1 MQFLSEQ
8 NHFKT
13 PTKFLERFFYNEVIN
28 MFIQKSTFRIAIII
42 LFAISSLYFF
52 WMVHG
57 ALYPF
62 YIGLFLAYL
71 LNPAVCY
78 LEQKKMDRV
87 WAIIAVYIILF
98 SVVVI
103 GGSKLLAIF
112 IRELQSFALDLPFMI
127 ENINK
132 LLVKIQS
139 QYQNSALPYYLRLA
153 IDNALL
159 LLEDQMQEFI
169 GQVVN
174 GIINLI
180 THSIGLAIS
189 PILAFYL
196 LHDWYEIKSKIL
208 MLLPSGWRVELILFF
223 RDVDKVLGGII
234 RGQLI
239 VACIIGIFVTIGLY
253 FLHVKFALIIGILA
267 ALFDVIPYFGPI
279 IGASPAVMLAIL
291 ESPWLTI
298 KVILLFFI
306 IQQIEGNII
315 HPKIIGENIGLHPLT
330 VIFFVFVGGE
340 VAGLVG
346 MLLGVPFVAISK
358 VLIRHVVKVLL

>member
-1 MQFLSEQ
+1 V
-8 NHFKT
+8 HIT
-13 PTKFLERFFYNEVIN
+13 
-28 MFIQKSTFRIAIII
+28 KSTVRITIIFI
-42 LFAISSLYFF
+42 LVIISLYFF
-52 WMVHG
+52 WMVHN

-62 YIGLFLAYL
+62 FIGLFLAYL

-78 LEQKKMDRV
+78 LEKKNIRRA
-87 WAIIAVYIILF
+87 WAIISVYIILF
-98 SVVVI
+98 CVVVI

-112 IRELQSFALDLPFMI
+112 IRELQSFALDLPLMI
-127 ENINK
+127 VNINK
-132 LLVKIQS
+132 LLTTIQS
-139 QYQNSALPYYLRLA
+139 QYQNSALPYYLRIA
-153 IDNALL
+153 IDDALL
-159 LLEDQMQEFI
+159 LLENEMQEFI

-174 GIINLI
+174 GIIKLI
-180 THSIGLAIS
+180 SHSIGLAIS

-196 LHDWYEIKSKIL
+196 LHDWYKIKSEIL
-208 MLLPSGWRVELILFF
+208 ALLPSGWRAELVSFF

-239 VACIIGIFVTIGLY
+239 VACIIGMFVTIGLY
-253 FLHVKFALIIGILA
+253 LLQVKFALIIGILA

-279 IGASPAVMLAIL
+279 IGASPAVMLAIM

-340 VAGLVG
+340 VAGLIG
-346 MLLGVPFVAISK
+346 MLLGVPIVAIGK
-358 VLIRHVVKVLL
+358 VLIRHVIKVLL

>member
-1 MQFLSEQ
+1 MIPIL
-8 NHFKT
+8 
-13 PTKFLERFFYNEVIN
+13 IA
-28 MFIQKSTFRIAIII
+28 KSTVRITIII
-42 LFAISSLYFF
+42 FLVIISLYFL
-52 WMVHG
+52 WRVHN

-62 YIGLFLAYL
+62 LIGLFLAYL

-78 LEQKKMDRV
+78 LEKKNIRRA

-98 SVVVI
+98 CVVVI

-132 LLVKIQS
+132 LLIKIQS
-139 QYQNSALPYYLRLA
+139 EYQNSTLPYYLRIA
-153 IDNALL
+153 IDDALL
-159 LLEDQMQEFI
+159 LLENEMQEFI

-174 GIINLI
+174 GIIKLI
-180 THSIGLAIS
+180 SQSIGLAIS

-196 LHDWYEIKSKIL
+196 LHDWYKIKSEML
-208 MLLPSGWRVELILFF
+208 SLLPSSWRTELVSFF

-239 VACIIGIFVTIGLY
+239 VACIIGMFVTIGLY
-253 FLHVKFALIIGILA
+253 LLQVKFALIIGILA

-279 IGASPAVMLAIL
+279 IGASPAVMLALL

-315 HPKIIGENIGLHPLT
+315 HPKIIGETIGLHPLT

-340 VAGLVG
+340 VAGLIG
-346 MLLGVPFVAISK
+346 MLLGVPIVAIG
-358 VLIRHVVKVLL
+358 KVLLRHIIKVLL

>member
-1 MQFLSEQ
+1 V
-8 NHFKT
+8 HIT
-13 PTKFLERFFYNEVIN
+13 
-28 MFIQKSTFRIAIII
+28 KSTVRITIIFI
-42 LFAISSLYFF
+42 LVIISLYFF
-52 WMVHG
+52 WMIHN

-62 YIGLFLAYL
+62 LIGLFLAYL

-78 LEQKKMDRV
+78 LEKKNIRRA
-87 WAIIAVYIILF
+87 WAIISVYIILF
-98 SVVVI
+98 CVVVI

-127 ENINK
+127 DNINK
-132 LLVKIQS
+132 LLTIIQS
-139 QYQNSALPYYLRLA
+139 QYQNSALPYYLRIA
-153 IDNALL
+153 IDDALL
-159 LLEDQMQEFI
+159 LLENEMQEFI

-174 GIINLI
+174 GIIKLI
-180 THSIGLAIS
+180 SHSIGLAIS

-196 LHDWYEIKSKIL
+196 LHDWYKIKGEIL
-208 MLLPSGWRVELILFF
+208 ALLPSGWRAELVSFF

-239 VACIIGIFVTIGLY
+239 VACIIGMFVTIGLY
-253 FLHVKFALIIGILA
+253 LLQVKFALIIGILA

-291 ESPWLTI
+291 ESPWLTL

-340 VAGLVG
+340 VAGLIG
-346 MLLGVPFVAISK
+346 MLLGVPIVAIGK
-358 VLIRHVVKVLL
+358 VLIRHVIKVLL

>member
-1 MQFLSEQ
+1 
-8 NHFKT
+8 
-13 PTKFLERFFYNEVIN
+13 
-28 MFIQKSTFRIAIII
+28 MFITKPTIRITIII
-42 LFAISSLYFF
+42 LIAISSFYFI
-52 WMVHG
+52 WMVHDV
-57 ALYPF
+57 LYPF
-62 YIGLFLAYL
+62 LIGLFLAYL
-71 LNPAVCY
+71 LNPAVSY
-78 LEQKKMDRV
+78 LEPKLGRL
-87 WAIIAVYIILF
+87 WAIVIIYIILF
-98 SVVVI
+98 SLVI
-103 GGSKLLAIF
+103 LGGSKLLAIF
-112 IRELQSFALDLPFMI
+112 IRELQLFALDLPFMI
-127 ENINK
+127 ENINN
-132 LLVKIQS
+132 LLVKIQF
-139 QYQNSALPYYLRLA
+139 QYQSSALPYYLRLA

-159 LLEDQMQEFI
+159 LLEKQMQEFI
-169 GQVVN
+169 AQVVN

-180 THSIGLAIS
+180 THSIGLGIS

-196 LHDWYEIKSKIL
+196 LHDWHEIKSKAL
-208 MLLPSGWRVELILFF
+208 MLLPSTWRIELVSFF

-253 FLHVKFALIIGILA
+253 FLQVKFALIIGILA

-315 HPKIIGENIGLHPLT
+315 HPKIIGEKIGLHPLT

-340 VAGLVG
+340 VAGLIG
-346 MLLGVPFVAISK
+346 MLLGVPFVAIGK
-358 VLIRHVVKVLL
+358 VLLRHVVKILF